1 MAGAPQRG
9 QAPGGPPEGSP
20 PPEGHLPGRAL
31 GVDLG
36 TRRVG
41 LALSDPG
48 RMISS
53 PHSTIPM
60 NGEPALVKSLLELC
74 ARQSVTLVVIGLPVS
89 ADGSEGP
96 GCARARRV
104 GAGLQAGGMEVRLQD
119 ERWTSRDAEDI
130 LRETGRNRRTSREK
144 IDAIAASLILS
155 EFLREASPA

>member
-1 MAGAPQRG
+1 MAQG
-9 QAPGGPPEGSP
+9 E
-20 PPEGHLPGRAL
+20 PGRAL

-48 RMISS
+48 RIISS

-60 NGEPALVKSLLELC
+60 EGEAAVVKSLLDLC
-74 ARQSVTLVVIGLPVS
+74 ARQGVTLVVIGLPLS

-96 GCARARRV
+96 GCARARAV
-104 GAGLQAGGMEVRLQD
+104 AAGLEAAGVTVRLQD
-119 ERWTSRDAEDI
+119 ERWTSRDAEEI
-130 LRETGRNRRTSREK
+130 LRQTGKKRKTSRDK

-155 EFLREASPA
+155 EFLREASPT